1 MLNPRTDLPHDRD
14 SHGRFLP
21 WIIAFVVFLASLAL
35 AGMLF
40 LDSLA
45 AQWERGVSATLSVQI
60 PASGSETDDDRRTN
74 AALIGLRASSGVV
87 RADVVPAER
96 IAALLEPWLG
106 PATAVDELPLPRLID
121 VEIDGDADVAEL
133 TRALQ
138 ARVPDAIVDDHRVWL
153 DRLVR
158 LVRAV
163 ELVAGATLALM
174 SAATIG
180 TVVFATRTGLAVHH
194 DVIEVLHLIGAQDA
208 YIARQFAR
216 RALAHAVRGAAAG
229 LAGAVPTLGA
239 IGYLAMRLEPEL
251 LPELSLSPLRWS
263 AFLALPL
270 AAAAIAAVTARLTV
284 TRSLARM
291 P

>member
-1 MLNPRTDLPHDRD
+1 MLNPRTDLPLDRD

-35 AGMLF
+35 AGTLF

-45 AQWERGVSATLSVQI
+45 AGWERGVSATLSVQI
-60 PASGSETDDDRRTN
+60 PASGDEADDDRRTD
-74 AALIGLRASSGVV
+74 AALIGLRSAPGVV
-87 RADVVPAER
+87 RADLVSAER
-96 IAALLEPWLG
+96 VAALLEPWLG
-106 PATAVDELPLPRLID
+106 PATAAGDLPLPRLID
-121 VEIDGDADVAEL
+121 VEIDDDVEVAEL

-138 ARVPDAIVDDHRVWL
+138 ARVPDATIDDHRVWL

-158 LVRAV
+158 LVRAI
-163 ELVAGATLALM
+163 ELLAGATLALM
-174 SAATIG
+174 SAATAG
-180 TVVFATRTGLAVHH
+180 TVVFATRTGLAVHQ

-216 RALAHAVRGAAAG
+216 RAQAHAIRGAAVG
-229 LAGAVPTLGA
+229 LALAVPTLGA
-239 IGYLAMRLEPEL
+239 IGYLATRLEPEL
-251 LPELSLSPLRWS
+251 LPELSLSPIGWS
-263 AFLALPL
+263 AFLVLPL

-284 TRSLARM
+284 IRSLARM

>member
-106 PATAVDELPLPRLID
+106 PATADRSCPHGRPRGTAGVDVNSASRRGRTCRGRRDAPRCS
-121 VEIDGDADVAEL
+121 ADPSLSLRRRRRSEDQA
-133 TRALQ
+133 ALQ
-138 ARVPDAIVDDHRVWL
+138 WSPSGG
-153 DRLVR
+153 
-158 LVRAV
+158 
-163 ELVAGATLALM
+163 VAGH
-174 SAATIG
+174 
-180 TVVFATRTGLAVHH
+180 R
-194 DVIEVLHLIGAQDA
+194 
-208 YIARQFAR
+208 
-216 RALAHAVRGAAAG
+216 
-229 LAGAVPTLGA
+229 
-239 IGYLAMRLEPEL
+239 
-251 LPELSLSPLRWS
+251 
-263 AFLALPL
+263 
-270 AAAAIAAVTARLTV
+270 
-284 TRSLARM
+284 
-291 P
+291 